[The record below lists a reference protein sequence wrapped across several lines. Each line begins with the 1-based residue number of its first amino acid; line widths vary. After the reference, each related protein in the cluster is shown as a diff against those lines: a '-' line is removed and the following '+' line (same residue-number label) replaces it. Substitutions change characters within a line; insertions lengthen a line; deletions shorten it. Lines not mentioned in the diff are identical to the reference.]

1 MAIKYKILGQA
12 FPAANAN
19 ATLYTVPV
27 GNSAVISTLNICNL
41 SLSNVVF
48 RIAVVKGG
56 VTPTPTNSYIAF
68 NTALPALDAI
78 GLTLGITMDATDIV
92 QVHSIQGNVSFN
104 LFGSEIY

>member
-27 GNSAVISTLNICNL
+27 GNTAVISTLNVCNMGQ
-41 SLSNVVF
+41 SNVVF

-56 VTPTPTNSYIAF
+56 ATPTPSNSYIAYD
-68 NTALPALDAI
+68 TGLPAQDAI
-78 GLTLGITMDATDIV
+78 GLTLGMTMDATDIIQV
-92 QVHSIQGNVSFN
+92 QSLQGNVSFN
-104 LFGSEIY
+104 VFGSEIY

>member
-56 VTPTPTNSYIAF
+56 VTPTPSNSYIAF

-92 QVHSIQGNVSFN
+92 QVHSTQGNVSFN

>member
-19 ATLYTVPV
+19 ATLYTVPE
-27 GNSAVISTLNICNL
+27 GNSAIISTLNVCNL

-56 VTPTPTNSYIAF
+56 VTPTPSNSYIAF
-68 NTALPALDAI
+68 NTALPPQDAI
-78 GLTLGITMDATDIV
+78 GLTLGMTMDATDIV

>member
-27 GNSAVISTLNICNL
+27 GNSAVISTLNVCNL

-56 VTPTPTNSYIAF
+56 VTPTPSNSYIAF
-68 NTALPALDAI
+68 NTALPAQDAI
-78 GLTLGITMDATDIV
+78 GLTLGMTMDATDIV